1 MKSSESTISSRFVR
15 MFGHTQRINRRING
29 TAQRRA
35 KIQSGKKDCDGFDFC
50 SRIRFRWLTGLVL
63 RNAKRPVAVVCLFV
77 FFNSAPILNE
87 ILLPSSLIVWI
98 ESHQVG
104 HDTHTNETCSVQPIE
119 ILSRNHSEH
128 VLSCKW
134 RKILGG
140 NRHRSENQRRLNVLN
155 GNSVFFCF
163 IAIKMKKKHERI
175 HYTTG
180 IGIQVP
186 IGVNKNHCYRNFV
199 YCSCSLRYWISC
211 RRADRLKLSDHRLHP
226 IFFLDR
232 VWFSC
237 SVSNRAKKR
246 KEKKKKT
253 R

>member
-1 MKSSESTISSRFVR
+1 MVLISAVAFGFVDWLASFWE
-15 MFGHTQRINRRING
+15 M
-29 TAQRRA
+29 
-35 KIQSGKKDCDGFDFC
+35 QSDPLPLF
-50 SRIRFRWLTGLVL
+50 
-63 RNAKRPVAVVCLFV
+63 VCLF

-163 IAIKMKKKHERI
+163 IAIKMKKKTWTDSL
-175 HYTTG
+175 HYGNRHSST
-180 IGIQVP
+180 
-186 IGVNKNHCYRNFV
+186 
-199 YCSCSLRYWISC
+199 
-211 RRADRLKLSDHRLHP
+211 DR
-226 IFFLDR
+226 
-232 VWFSC
+232 C
-237 SVSNRAKKR
+237 
-246 KEKKKKT
+246 
-253 R
+253 